1 MSELVWVYGLDGDQ
15 AGVIADPLDLV
26 VEERLQESETLSF
39 TIRATDPKAYLIGP
53 DRLVRYDGRRYRI
66 TDVADVRSGASVVT
80 QVVAEASW
88 IDLLGLYLPAGTAI
102 IGQTIT
108 AGATALLAGTGWT
121 VGTVDSPG
129 GTFSRSIETET
140 TVLSELRFWA
150 SLVGRELEFDT
161 ETSEVSFLSSQGEDR
176 GLGFRW
182 GRNLT
187 QVKRTTLPPEATRL
201 YPVGAND
208 LTPKAVNPTGKAYV
222 EDFSYYTGQG
232 LTLAEAQANFTR
244 SQYWRDERY
253 LTATNLYDAAVERLA
268 TLAQPRVA
276 YELSVVDLSGLT
288 GSVETFNIG
297 DTVRVVDEPLGVS
310 LTTRIVR
317 KVATPLEPARN
328 AVELSFLAP
337 GLSGA
342 ATQGGAGG
350 GGSAGF
356 ALLVDQNLAAFT
368 LGAGLFQVHA
378 LELSFAA
385 QGNLVLGYELDG
397 TATGSGTV
405 TVRFFWGTD
414 QVGPTVRQD
423 FAAGNFHLSIP
434 DSLAGLEG
442 SRTLYVRAQ
451 VTSGAGTIAIAV
463 DASRFYVLASGIV
476 GGGINNDTEVSVNDS
491 VTITA
496 DATTDQV
503 NAATQTP
510 TLVDEDD
517 EVDTDPDA
525 TTDTVTAVLDPP

>member
-1 MSELVWVYGLDGDQ
+1 VSELVWLYGLDGNQ

-26 VEERLQESETLSF
+26 VEERLQESETLRF
-39 TIRATDPKAYLIGP
+39 TVRANDSKAYLIGP
-53 DRLVRYDGRRYRI
+53 DRLVRFGTRRYRI
-66 TDVADVRSGASVVT
+66 TDLADVRSGSSVLTEVT
-80 QVVAEASW
+80 AEASW
-88 IDLLGLYLPAGTAI
+88 IDLLGYFVPVGTTI

-108 AGATALLAGTGWT
+108 AGAETLLAGTGWT

-129 GTFSRSIETET
+129 GTFSRSVEADT
-140 TVLSELRFWA
+140 TVLAELRFWA
-150 SLVGRELEFDT
+150 NLVGRELEFDT
-161 ETSEVSFLSSQGEDR
+161 ANSQVNFKNAQGQDR

-187 QVKRTTLPPEATRL
+187 SVKRTTLPPEATRL
-201 YPVGAND
+201 YPIGANG
-208 LTPKAVNPTGKAYV
+208 LTPKAVNPTGQTYV

-232 LTLAEAQANFTR
+232 LTLAAAKSNYTR
-244 SQYWRDERY
+244 SLIWRDDRY
-253 LTATNLYDAAVERLA
+253 ISATNLYDAAVERLG

-288 GSVETFNIG
+288 GSTEVFSVG

-317 KVATPLEPARN
+317 RVTTPLEPAKN

-337 GLSGA
+337 GLSGV
-342 ATQGGAGG
+342 GGNTSTGVGG
-350 GGSAGF
+350 GGFG
-356 ALLVDQNLAAFT
+356 LLVDQNLGPAT
-368 LGAGLFQVHA
+368 LGAGIFQVHS
-378 LELSFAA
+378 LSLSFAA

-397 TATGSGTV
+397 VATGSGTL

-423 FAAGNFHLSIP
+423 FASGNFHLSIP

-442 SRTLYVRAQ
+442 SRNLMVRTQ
-451 VTSGAGTIAIAV
+451 VTSGAGTIAIPAES
-463 DASRFYVLASGIV
+463 SRFYVLASGIV
-476 GGGINNDTEVSVNDS
+476 GGGLNSDTSVSVNDE
-491 VTITA
+491 VTITV

-503 NAATQTP
+503 TAATQTP
-510 TLVDEDD
+510 TLVDEN
-517 EVDTDPDA
+517 ESTSTTPDA
-525 TTDTVTAVLDPP
+525 TTDSASSVLDPP